1 MSSHV
6 YPAPHFRSFEQQH
19 EASELGMW
27 GFLCTE
33 ILFFGGVLCGYTMYR
48 LLYPQA
54 WVHGSELNSLWLG
67 AAMTVVLLASSLT
80 MALAVR
86 AAQLGQS
93 KVIVGFLAVTIAL
106 GIGFLVLKG
115 YEYYG
120 HWVHHL
126 VPGFNFS
133 GYQAPDHP
141 QVALFV
147 VFYFFLTLLHAVHMI
162 IGVGVLSV
170 IAMMARRDRFSA
182 IDHGPVEIAGL
193 YWHFVDIVWLF
204 LFPLLY
210 LVGAHQ

>member
-1 MSSHV
+1 MSSHAV
-6 YPAPHFRSFEQQH
+6 PASHFRTFAQQH

-27 GFLCTE
+27 GFLSTE
-33 ILFFGGVLCGYTMYR
+33 ILFFGGILCGYTVYR

-67 AAMTVVLLASSLT
+67 VAMTVVLLASSLT

-86 AAQLGQS
+86 AAQLGRS
-93 KVIVGFLAVTIAL
+93 NAIVGFLLITIAL
-106 GIGFLVLKG
+106 GLVFLSLKA

-126 VPGFNFS
+126 IPGFNFS
-133 GYQAPDHP
+133 GYQAPDQH

-147 VFYFFLTLLHAVHMI
+147 VFYFFLTLLHAAHMI

-170 IAMMARRDRFSA
+170 IAFLAHRGRFSA
-182 IDHGPVEIAGL
+182 IDHGPVEIVGL